1 MYSILNV
8 ALGASPGRDIDIVCS
23 RCNLCV
29 ELLTDCCAMCNGG
42 VSAASSLPPN
52 INLHVKKKSSS
63 VVRTDRAEY
72 NNFGISSRLI
82 RSMVLVANSRPGG
95 GHRRR
100 IASIVPAG
108 KKTNVIR

>member
-1 MYSILNV
+1 MT
-8 ALGASPGRDIDIVCS
+8 LGASPGRDIDIVCS

-29 ELLTDCCAMCNGG
+29 ELLCTDCCAMCNGG
-42 VSAASSLPPN
+42 VTAASSLTPN
-52 INLHVKKKSSS
+52 IDLHVKKKSSS

-82 RSMVLVANSRPGG
+82 RSMVLVANYRPGG

-100 IASIVPAG
+100 IASIVL
-108 KKTNVIR
+108 